1 MSQEDFTMSAFSGV
15 KVRRSLRSINCL
27 ARWVWLVIAIFFLVG
42 FTFSLH
48 FVKNPCPVIIFSIL
62 FSSLFP
68 YPFIPSL
75 FLILFSVS
83 SCLHIN
89 FNFSVFILTFF
100 SLFSVVSL
108 VSVVSVAK
116 KSNLYTN
123 EMQPAVFLPVYF
135 SYNHRTLYEV
145 TLAKTAVP
153 FHFPFHYSKSNLAFP
168 YLPLNKPQTL
178 SLKTKVMPIV

>member
-1 MSQEDFTMSAFSGV
+1 MSPDELKVATFSGV
-15 KVRRSLRSINCL
+15 KVSQCLKSIVYLRGNLCL
-27 ARWVWLVIAIFFLVG
+27 SAIILFFFLSNAVYP
-42 FTFSLH
+42 FFILL
-48 FVKNPCPVIIFSIL
+48 VKYSCIVNIL
-62 FSSLFP
+62 FTLNSHLFP
-68 YPFIPSL
+68 IFNIPF
-75 FLILFSVS
+75 
-83 SCLHIN
+83 
-89 FNFSVFILTFF
+89 FILTFF

-153 FHFPFHYSKSNLAFP
+153 FHFLYHLSKSIKAL
-168 YLPLNKPQTL
+168 LCQPLCKTQTL
-178 SLKTKVMPIV
+178 SCKAKVMPIV

>member
-1 MSQEDFTMSAFSGV
+1 MSPDELKVATFSGGLGSQFLKSNIFPTRNV
-15 KVRRSLRSINCL
+15 CL
-27 ARWVWLVIAIFFLVG
+27 
-42 FTFSLH
+42 S
-48 FVKNPCPVIIFSIL
+48 VIILFSFLSNAVYPFFILLVKYSCIVKILSILNSHLFSIL
-62 FSSLFP
+62 NTPL
-68 YPFIPSL
+68 L
-75 FLILFSVS
+75 L
-83 SCLHIN
+83 
-89 FNFSVFILTFF
+89 LTFF
-100 SLFSVVSL
+100 SFFSV

-116 KSNLYTN
+116 KSTPYTN
-123 EMQPAVFLPVYF
+123 EMQPSVFLPVYF

>member
-1 MSQEDFTMSAFSGV
+1 M
-15 KVRRSLRSINCL
+15 LY
-27 ARWVWLVIAIFFLVG
+27 
-42 FTFSLH
+42 
-48 FVKNPCPVIIFSIL
+48 IL
-62 FSSLFP
+62 FFILLVKYSCIVNILFTLNSHLFP
-68 YPFIPSL
+68 IFNIPF
-75 FLILFSVS
+75 
-83 SCLHIN
+83 
-89 FNFSVFILTFF
+89 FILTFF
-100 SLFSVVSL
+100 SLFSV

>member
-1 MSQEDFTMSAFSGV
+1 MSPDELKVATFSGV
-15 KVRRSLRSINCL
+15 KVSQCLKSIVYLRGNLCL
-27 ARWVWLVIAIFFLVG
+27 SAIILFFFLSNAVYP
-42 FTFSLH
+42 FFILL
-48 FVKNPCPVIIFSIL
+48 VKYSCIVNIL
-62 FSSLFP
+62 FTLNSHLFP
-68 YPFIPSL
+68 IFNIPF
-75 FLILFSVS
+75 
-83 SCLHIN
+83 
-89 FNFSVFILTFF
+89 FILTFF
-100 SLFSVVSL
+100 SLFSV

>member
-1 MSQEDFTMSAFSGV
+1 MSPDELKVATFSGGLGSQFLKSNIFPTRNV
-15 KVRRSLRSINCL
+15 CL
-27 ARWVWLVIAIFFLVG
+27 
-42 FTFSLH
+42 S
-48 FVKNPCPVIIFSIL
+48 VIILFSFLSNAVYPFFILLVKYSCIVKILSILNSHLFSIL
-62 FSSLFP
+62 NTPL
-68 YPFIPSL
+68 L
-75 FLILFSVS
+75 L
-83 SCLHIN
+83 
-89 FNFSVFILTFF
+89 LTFF
-100 SLFSVVSL
+100 SFFSV

-116 KSNLYTN
+116 KSTPYTN
-123 EMQPAVFLPVYF
+123 EMQPSVFLPMYF

>member
-1 MSQEDFTMSAFSGV
+1 MSPDELKVATFSGV
-15 KVRRSLRSINCL
+15 KVSQCLKSIYYLRGNLYLS
-27 ARWVWLVIAIFFLVG
+27 AIILFFFLSNAVYP
-42 FTFSLH
+42 FFILL
-48 FVKNPCPVIIFSIL
+48 VKYSFIVNIL
-62 FSSLFP
+62 FTLNSHLFP
-68 YPFIPSL
+68 IFNIPF
-75 FLILFSVS
+75 
-83 SCLHIN
+83 
-89 FNFSVFILTFF
+89 FILTFF
-100 SLFSVVSL
+100 SLFSV

>member
-1 MSQEDFTMSAFSGV
+1 MSPDELKVATFSGGLGSQFLKSNIFPTRNV
-15 KVRRSLRSINCL
+15 CL
-27 ARWVWLVIAIFFLVG
+27 SVI
-42 FTFSLH
+42 
-48 FVKNPCPVIIFSIL
+48 IL
-62 FSSLFP
+62 FSFLSNAVYPFFILLVKYSCIVNILFTLNSHLFP
-68 YPFIPSL
+68 IFNIPF
-75 FLILFSVS
+75 
-83 SCLHIN
+83 
-89 FNFSVFILTFF
+89 FILTFF